1 MSSRCCAVRLLKNE
15 LPLQRG
21 ACIYARLLKTNVCDA
36 PGPSGR
42 ARRGS
47 KPMPCRVQTHVHLI
61 SLRQGARRGLPGG
74 RHRALACAAWP
85 FLNKMVLS
93 PRRRAHFAFKRL
105 LNTHTHTHTHT
116 LTVWDPLG
124 VQLYRSS
131 IGGSSWGSQGKSS
144 GGAALHSPSAPPH
157 SPGAPP

>member
-1 MSSRCCAVRLLKNE
+1 MLAKLSSRCCAVRLFKNE

-85 FLNKMVLS
+85 FLNKTALS
-93 PRRRAHFAFKRL
+93 PRRRAHFAFKLALSPCLRANVGWDMTENGRNLNNNL
-105 LNTHTHTHTHT
+105 LTEK
-116 LTVWDPLG
+116 
-124 VQLYRSS
+124 Q
-131 IGGSSWGSQGKSS
+131 
-144 GGAALHSPSAPPH
+144 
-157 SPGAPP
+157 